1 MNLEG
6 GSAVP
11 HVGEVCSVAPGGRAF
26 YARGPEYVKGQEE
39 SMFVQSESRVMGYGQ
54 RGCLMDVRGRQEVG
68 RETQPG
74 FRGADSPSGP
84 KMTQLSVCPGVDD
97 L

>member
-39 SMFVQSESRVMGYGQ
+39 SMFVQSESRVMGCGH

-84 KMTQLSVCPGVDD
+84 Q
-97 L
+97 